1 MIRSVVVGMNAD
13 ITEYRVIYGSN
24 QNTEQKHKQK
34 HKQTKKQKEKK
45 KQNKTGSRRV
55 FTFPVLACL
64 YLVGH
69 FWVPNVHYSVVSG
82 LPWSSADRQ

>member
-34 HKQTKKQKEKK
+34 HKQTKKQKEKNK
-45 KQNKTGSRRV
+45 TKQNRQPEGLYIPGSGMLV
-55 FTFPVLACL
+55 FSRTLL
-64 YLVGH
+64 G
-69 FWVPNVHYSVVSG
+69 S
-82 LPWSSADRQ
+82 